1 MTFFTCTYLAASEIV
16 TAKKPKGEV
25 LLFRRGH
32 GQASNPKSDLES
44 SSQSLKS
51 NNQISEVFEPKL
63 SGTLQK
69 QTSTFQWKNICYDI
83 QIKKEERRIL
93 DRVDGWVKP
102 GTLTALMVSVLRC
115 SGGLRV
121 ITFPVFLFFS
131 FREVFH

>member
-1 MTFFTCTYLAASEIV
+1 MIFFTFTYLAASEIV

-32 GQASNPKSDLES
+32 GPASKPKTDLES

-51 NNQISEVFEPKL
+51 NEQMSEVVEPKL
-63 SGTLQK
+63 SGTIQK
-69 QTSTFQWKNICYDI
+69 QTSIFQWKNICYDI

-102 GTLTALMVSVLRC
+102 GTLTALMVRTVRSFSSSLC
-115 SGGLRV
+115 V
-121 ITFPVFLFFS
+121 IAVPPKFLS
-131 FREVFH
+131 LLL